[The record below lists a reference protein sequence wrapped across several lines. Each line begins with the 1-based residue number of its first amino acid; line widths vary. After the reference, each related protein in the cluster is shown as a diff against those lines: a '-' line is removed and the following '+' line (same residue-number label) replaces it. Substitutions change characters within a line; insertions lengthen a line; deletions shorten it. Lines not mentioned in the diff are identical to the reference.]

1 MDALCFVPFILKG
14 FIILY
19 LILDTHYLIR
29 FKNSRFL
36 SFCCMLTLA
45 GLLVGCSAEDTKIE
59 ELVPNE
65 AANLEIAREVEVVYS
80 EMGQIKARIIAPMMI
95 RGTKDNDDFM
105 EYPEGLTVYNYNAQ
119 MEIESKMSAKY
130 GISHEKKEE
139 VMVRDNVVL
148 INIKGEKLNSEELW
162 WSRKS
167 KKITSD
173 KFVKVT
179 TIDEEIIGYGFD
191 ANEDF
196 SEYTVRNVKMITTI
210 DDPNVE

>member
-1 MDALCFVPFILKG
+1 MLLSK
-14 FIILY
+14 
-19 LILDTHYLIR
+19 HYNNHNQEPTQLLG
-29 FKNSRFL
+29 RFL
-36 SFCCMLTLA
+36 SFCCMVVLMVFFASCDSETPPI
-45 GLLVGCSAEDTKIE
+45 EDF
-59 ELVPNE
+59 VPNE
-65 AANLEIAREVEVVYS
+65 AANLEIARDVEVVYS
-80 EMGQIKARIIAPMMI
+80 ELGQVKARIIAPLMI
-95 RGTKDNDDFM
+95 KGTKDNDDFM
-105 EYPEGLTVYNYNAQ
+105 EYPEGLTVYNYNSQ
-119 MEIESKMSAKY
+119 MEIESKMSANY

-162 WSRKS
+162 WDRKT

-179 TIDEEIIGYGFD
+179 TLEEEIIGYGFD

>member
-1 MDALCFVPFILKG
+1 MRKHH
-14 FIILY
+14 II
-19 LILDTHYLIR
+19 
-29 FKNSRFL
+29 NSKEPAQTLGRFL
-36 SFCCMLTLA
+36 SFCCLV
-45 GLLVGCSAEDTKIE
+45 LLVLSFASCDSETPPIE

-65 AANLEIAREVEVVYS
+65 AANLEIARDVEVVYS
-80 EMGQIKARIIAPMMI
+80 ELGQVKARIIAPLMVK
-95 RGTKDNDDFM
+95 GTKDNDDFM

-119 MEIESKMSAKY
+119 MEIESKMSANY

-139 VMVRDNVVL
+139 VMVRDDVVL

-162 WSRKS
+162 WDRKS

-210 DDPNVE
+210 EDPNVE

>member
-1 MDALCFVPFILKG
+1 M
-14 FIILY
+14 Y
-19 LILDTHYLIR
+19 LILDTCYLILSQTGR
-29 FKNSRFL
+29 FFAVCGIL
-36 SFCCMLTLA
+36 VLA
-45 GLLVGCSAEDTKIE
+45 LFFPSCKEEIPPMK

-65 AANLEIAREVEVVYS
+65 AANLEIARDVEVVYS
-80 EMGQIKARIIAPMMI
+80 ELGQVKARIISPLMI
-95 RGTKDNDDFM
+95 KGTRDNDEFM
-105 EYPEGLTVYNYNAQ
+105 EYPKGLTVYNYNAA
-119 MEIESKMSAKY
+119 MEIESKMSAHY
-130 GISHEKKEE
+130 GISYEKKEE
-139 VMVRDNVVL
+139 VMVRDDVVL

-162 WSRKS
+162 WNRQT

-179 TIDEEIIGYGFD
+179 TAEEEIIGYGFD

>member
-1 MDALCFVPFILKG
+1 MLRHCSINNRTKPTLTLG
-14 FIILY
+14 
-19 LILDTHYLIR
+19 
-29 FKNSRFL
+29 RFL
-36 SFCCMLTLA
+36 SFCCMLALV
-45 GLLVGCSAEDTKIE
+45 GLLSSCGGEAPKIE

-80 EMGQIKARIIAPMMI
+80 ELGQIKARIIAPLMI

-105 EYPEGLTVYNYNAQ
+105 EYPEGLTVYNYNPQ
-119 MEIESKMSAKY
+119 MEIESKMSANY

-162 WSRKS
+162 WDRKS
-167 KKITSD
+167 KKITSN

-179 TIDEEIIGYGFD
+179 TADEEIIGYGFD

-196 SEYTVRNVKMITTI
+196 SEYNVRNVKMITTI
-210 DDPNVE
+210 DNPDTE

>member
-1 MDALCFVPFILKG
+1 MILLEHS
-14 FIILY
+14 IINNRKPAQTLG
-19 LILDTHYLIR
+19 
-29 FKNSRFL
+29 RFL
-36 SFCCMLTLA
+36 SFCCLAVLALTIA
-45 GLLVGCSAEDTKIE
+45 SCDSETPPIE

-65 AANLEIAREVEVVYS
+65 AANLEIAHEVEVVYS
-80 EMGQIKARIIAPMMI
+80 ELGQVKARIIAPLMVK
-95 RGTKDNDDFM
+95 GTKDNDDFM

-119 MEIESKMSAKY
+119 MEIESKMSANY

-162 WSRKS
+162 WDRKS

-179 TIDEEIIGYGFD
+179 TVDEEIIGYGFD

>member
-1 MDALCFVPFILKG
+1 
-14 FIILY
+14 
-19 LILDTHYLIR
+19 
-29 FKNSRFL
+29 
-36 SFCCMLTLA
+36 MLTLA

-80 EMGQIKARIIAPMMI
+80 EMGQIKARIIAPMLI

>member
-1 MDALCFVPFILKG
+1 M
-14 FIILY
+14 
-19 LILDTHYLIR
+19 R
-29 FKNSRFL
+29 RFL
-36 SFCCMLTLA
+36 SFCCTLVLMA
-45 GLLVGCSAEDTKIE
+45 FMVSCDSEAPPIEDF
-59 ELVPNE
+59 VPNE
-65 AANLEIAREVEVVYS
+65 AANLEIARDVEVVYS
-80 EMGQIKARIIAPMMI
+80 ELGQVKARIIAPLMI

-105 EYPEGLTVYNYNAQ
+105 EYPEGLTVYNYNPQ
-119 MEIESKMSAKY
+119 MEIESKMSANY

-162 WSRKS
+162 WDRKS

-179 TIDEEIIGYGFD
+179 TVEEEIIGYGFD

-210 DDPNVE
+210 DDSNVE